1 MLSEIFLLV
10 LGIFN
15 AIFGIG
21 LVAKKGRKDPE
32 KKVKSPLKSL
42 CFAKQGGSG
51 DLYSLL
57 GRNH

>member
-21 LVAKKGRKDPE
+21 LVAKKERKDPE
-32 KKVKSPLKSL
+32 KKVS
-42 CFAKQGGSG
+42 
-51 DLYSLL
+51 
-57 GRNH
+57 HH